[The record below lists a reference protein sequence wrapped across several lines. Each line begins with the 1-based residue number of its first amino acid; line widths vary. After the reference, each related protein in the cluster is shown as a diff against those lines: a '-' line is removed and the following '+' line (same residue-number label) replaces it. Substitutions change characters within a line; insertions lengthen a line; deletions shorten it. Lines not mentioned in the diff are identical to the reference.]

1 MYLNGSVIET
11 LNDAPFILYW
21 VESSQLQCLEK
32 RDMEFV
38 GQRGRGGHSLKPN
51 PSPRK
56 GQIKVPYAYA
66 YAYACTFKT
75 RLSTPISSSLTFH
88 LSSLLLIPYGYHYI
102 ISLLFL
108 CVGVTFLSHSHFSL
122 SIYVTHS
129 FFNHCYVED
138 R

>member
-1 MYLNGSVIET
+1 MKCTWNDVPWIE
-11 LNDAPFILYW
+11 FK
-21 VESSQLQCLEK
+21 SSELQCWEK
-32 RDMEFV
+32 RDIICWFAV
-38 GQRGRGGHSLKPN
+38 WCAQRGSGGHSLKPN